1 MGTLGDQ
8 MVKAGLVSKKDAK
21 RAAHDRRVE
30 TKQVG
35 REVLE
40 HRAAQER
47 AALAHQAAQEQERDR
62 QAAARRQAE
71 QDARGQARQAQ
82 ARKAAQIE
90 AALREGKLEN
100 WEGTRTYFF
109 VARGKE
115 IEFLNVTED
124 AARRLSEGKAA
135 IVLTGDPRAPYTLLH
150 AGAAQR
156 LKDAAPERIVCWHQ

>member
-35 REVLE
+35 RDELE
-40 HRAAQER
+40 RRAAGER
-47 AALAHQAAQEQERDR
+47 AAAARQAEEQRRRDQ
-62 QAAARRQAE
+62 QAAAHHKAE
-71 QDARGQARQAQ
+71 EESRDQVRQAQ
-82 ARKAAQIE
+82 ARKAALIE

-100 WEGTRTYFF
+100 WEGGRAYYF

-124 AARRLSEGKAA
+124 AARRLAEGKAA
-135 IVLTGDPRAPYTLLH
+135 IVHTGDPRSPYILLH

-156 LKDAAPERIVCWHQ
+156 LKDVAPERIVCWHQ